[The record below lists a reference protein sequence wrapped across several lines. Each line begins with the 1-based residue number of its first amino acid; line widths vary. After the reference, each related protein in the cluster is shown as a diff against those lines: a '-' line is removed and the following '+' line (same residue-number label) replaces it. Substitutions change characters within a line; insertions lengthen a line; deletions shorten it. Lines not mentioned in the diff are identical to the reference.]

1 VREGEGALVNT
12 ATAQS
17 ARSAAAEEV
26 RDGRSVDAPA
36 EVVLEAKKSRAALP
50 AATPAAAP
58 QGRKKTER

>member
-1 VREGEGALVNT
+1 
-12 ATAQS
+12 
-17 ARSAAAEEV
+17 
-26 RDGRSVDAPA
+26 VDAPA